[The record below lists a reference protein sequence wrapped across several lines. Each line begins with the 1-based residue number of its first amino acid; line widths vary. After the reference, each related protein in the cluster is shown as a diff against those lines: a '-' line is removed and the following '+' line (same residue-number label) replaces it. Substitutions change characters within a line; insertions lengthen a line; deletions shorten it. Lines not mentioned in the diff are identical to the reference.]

1 MALPVINQ
9 ALGNKL
15 GNQVKPMTQNINIF
29 QFIKMIIHNML
40 DVYNQE
46 SKNNVLQFPGQEI
59 KIVIFGVFVVFL
71 FLFVLY
77 VEIGNY
83 L

>member
-15 GNQVKPMTQNINIF
+15 GNQVKPVTQNINIF

-46 SKNNVLQFPGQEI
+46 SKNNVLQFPGHEI
-59 KIVIFGVFVVFL
+59 KIVIFSVSVVFL
-71 FLFVLY
+71 FVFC
-77 VEIGNY
+77 IIC
-83 L
+83 

>member
-1 MALPVINQ
+1 
-9 ALGNKL
+9 
-15 GNQVKPMTQNINIF
+15 
-29 QFIKMIIHNML
+29 MIIHNML

-46 SKNNVLQFPGQEI
+46 YKNNVLQFPGHEI
-59 KIVIFGVFVVFL
+59 KIVIFSGSVVFCL
-71 FLFVLY
+71 FFVLY

>member
-1 MALPVINQ
+1 
-9 ALGNKL
+9 
-15 GNQVKPMTQNINIF
+15 
-29 QFIKMIIHNML
+29 MIIHNML

-59 KIVIFGVFVVFL
+59 KIVIFSVSVVFCL
-71 FLFVLY
+71 VFVLY

-83 L
+83 LWMYVNKHILELVCI

>member
-1 MALPVINQ
+1 
-9 ALGNKL
+9 
-15 GNQVKPMTQNINIF
+15 
-29 QFIKMIIHNML
+29 MIIHNML

-46 SKNNVLQFPGQEI
+46 SKNNVLQFPGHEI
-59 KIVIFGVFVVFL
+59 KIVIFSVSVVFL
-71 FLFVLY
+71 FVFLLY